1 MAMGALRT
9 YDIAPDGVRIVIDWN
24 KFVVGSSMFI
34 PCINTTTAVRQI
46 TTITNDKLQ
55 QITTKIVVE
64 NGLLGVRVWRTM

>member
-34 PCINTTTAVRQI
+34 PCINTTAAVRQI
-46 TTITNDKLQ
+46 TTITNDRLQ

-64 NGLLGVRVWRTM
+64 NDLLGVRVWRTM

>member
-34 PCINTTTAVRQI
+34 PCINTTAAVRQI
-46 TTITNDKLQ
+46 TKITNNRLQ

-64 NGLLGVRVWRTM
+64 NDLLGVRVWRTM

>member
-9 YDIAPDGVRIVIDWN
+9 YDIAPDGVRVVIDWN

-34 PCINTTTAVRQI
+34 PCVNTTAAVRQI
-46 TTITNDKLQ
+46 TKITNDRLQ

-64 NGLLGVRVWRTM
+64 NDLLGVRVWRTM

>member
-24 KFVVGSSMFI
+24 KFAVGSSMFI
-34 PCINTTTAVRQI
+34 PCINTTAAVRQI
-46 TTITNDKLQ
+46 TTITNDRLQ

-64 NGLLGVRVWRTM
+64 NDLLGVRVWRTM

>member
-34 PCINTTTAVRQI
+34 PCINTTAAVRQI
-46 TTITNDKLQ
+46 TTITNDRLQ
-55 QITTKIVVE
+55 QITTKIVIE
-64 NGLLGVRVWRTM
+64 NDLLGVRVWRTM